1 MLQSFNDKFKGPFTW
16 IVVISISIIF
26 VLTGM
31 SFLFSGFGNKNSTI
45 AEVGDNKIT
54 LTEYQKYIQSD
65 TSKEQKEIILNSII
79 NQYLILSATQ
89 NQNIQI
95 PRITLQSY
103 IFTNPIFKGDNG
115 QFSNE
120 KLQTI
125 AKYFGGISNLEQMII
140 QNIQATIIPKNI
152 NETSFVTDY
161 EKGELTKIYSQVK
174 TVKYIKID
182 PKDLAKDIKVSYSEL
197 QNYFEENKAS
207 YITPKRADIDY
218 YLISKDNFIKTEPSE
233 KEIKAY
239 YDSNPTLFSSYDEN
253 TKNSIKKI
261 LQNREAL
268 NKYNSIIE
276 SVDAKKFNDLDSQ
289 FGAPKSSTI
298 LDSSESSLEGV
309 PSSEFF
315 INGPSKY
322 GAFPLSDSQ
331 SIIYYIKNITPA
343 KQQNFKEVKDNIEKM
358 YKKESSQKL
367 AKEKA
372 TSILNNLE
380 KSTDAKYDFKITT
393 TESKSD
399 NISSEF
405 KQSILDNDNSS
416 YHIFESKDGSCF
428 IYKVTKT
435 AVNNSKK
442 IVPINVINTYNEA
455 EQNYYLDILRND
467 IPIKINYKYLNE

>member
-54 LTEYQKYIQSD
+54 LTEYEKYIQPD
-65 TSKEQKEIILNSII
+65 TPKEQKEIILNSII

-89 NQNIQI
+89 NQDIQI
-95 PRITLQSY
+95 SRITLQSY

-152 NETSFVTDY
+152 NETSFITDY
-161 EKGELTKIYSQVK
+161 ETNELAKIYSQVK
-174 TVKYIKID
+174 TIKYIKID
-182 PKDLAKDIKVSYSEL
+182 SKDLAKDIKVSYSEL
-197 QNYFEENKAS
+197 QNYFEDNKAN
-207 YITPKRADIDY
+207 YIIPQKADVDY
-218 YLISKDNFIKTEPSE
+218 YLISKDNFIQAEPSE
-233 KEIKAY
+233 KEIKTY
-239 YDSNPTLFSSYDEN
+239 YNSNPTLFSSYNND

-276 SVDAKKFNDLDSQ
+276 GIDAKKFNDLSSQ
-289 FGAPKSSTI
+289 LGRPKSTTI
-298 LDSSESSLEGV
+298 IDDSKPTLEGV
-309 PSSEFF
+309 PGSEFF
-315 INGPSKY
+315 VNGPSKY
-322 GAFPLSDSQ
+322 GALPVSDSQ
-331 SIIYYIKNITPA
+331 SIVYYIKNVIPS
-343 KQQNFKEVKDNIEKM
+343 KQQDFKEVKESIEKM

-372 TSILNNLE
+372 ISIIDNLE
-380 KSTDAKYDFKITT
+380 KSNDSKYDFKITT
-393 TESKSD
+393 TETKN
-399 NISSEF
+399 NISSKF
-405 KQSILDNDNSS
+405 KRYIIDNDNSNYHLFNSDDES
-416 YHIFESKDGSCF
+416 YFV
-428 IYKVTKT
+428 YKVTKV
-435 AVNNSKK
+435 AVNSSKK
-442 IVPINVINTYNEA
+442 TAPVNVINSYNEA